1 MKVELIKLIE
11 KKYFN
16 VHIEYWR
23 RNPSEEGT
31 YMISLYSKDGKYIGN
46 PKEMGEFFS
55 KYDIKEDLSTIDETS
70 KTISV
75 GYSPRDNKYYG
86 WARAV
91 CGFGIGSRVKRGD
104 IAYVPSNPE
113 EIIEAEKEYYSKYYK
128 NVEFF
133 VEDNY
138 VIIRGIEEFCDD
150 NWVSLPSGELKH
162 VGKMEDRPFEHKIR
176 LGKGEWE
183 AKTIEDAKQMAK
195 DFASGCA

>member
-23 RNPSEEGT
+23 HNPSEEGT

-70 KTISV
+70 KTILV

-91 CGFGIGSRVKRGD
+91 CGFGIGSRVKKGD

-113 EIIEAEKEYYSKYYK
+113 EIIESEKEYYNQKYYR
-128 NVEFF
+128 NVNFN
-133 VEDNY
+133 VEDNK
-138 VIIRGIEEFCDD
+138 VVVTGEEEGHP
-150 NWVSLPSGELKH
+150 NWEEWTSFRYEYK
-162 VGKMEDRPFEHKIR
+162 
-176 LGKGEWE
+176 LGRGEWE
-183 AKTIEDAKQMAK
+183 AKTMEDAKQMAR
-195 DFASGCA
+195 DFVAGCA